1 MEMDLVQLTVMQ
13 KEKNLDYLSAELMAM
28 QMVGLQMVG
37 LLDLLMGR
45 TRL

>member
-1 MEMDLVQLTVMQ
+1 MDLVQLTVMQ

-28 QMVGLQMVG
+28 QMVGL
-37 LLDLLMGR
+37 LDLLMGR